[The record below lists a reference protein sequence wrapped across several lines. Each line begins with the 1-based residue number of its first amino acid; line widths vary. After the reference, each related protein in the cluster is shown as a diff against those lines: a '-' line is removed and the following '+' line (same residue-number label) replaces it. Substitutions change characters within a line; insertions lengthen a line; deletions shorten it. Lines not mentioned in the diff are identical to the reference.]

1 MTEKEGPL
9 TPEASPSTIKTP
21 LPISPKPVK
30 PTIESLTKEL
40 SNSKSNLQLNHSEL
54 TKLYLN
60 ISIIR
65 DTIVRNGLNLNNSST
80 STATST
86 SASVS
91 EKNKKEKGKGK
102 VKESEEVLLDNSGDT
117 IKNANQQILLP
128 LTYISMS
135 LPIARQILNLNGDET
150 SLEIWELYV
159 NLLDKVEPTTSTSN
173 SSSSSNLNY
182 KTTRG
187 AILCIALLQ
196 PLKSRLR
203 IVADRMILDEITAYM
218 NWLLFGV
225 SNEEELLKK
234 GIEKSFN
241 INQYLLRDDKA
252 DEIRKNKGRYCNIE
266 GRPKSFEVVELNDA
280 LTFLKVDESCSVEE
294 LVLAIK
300 ISQVRLYLSSLTP

>member
-21 LPISPKPVK
+21 LPISPIPVK

-40 SNSKSNLQLNHSEL
+40 STSKSNLQLNHSEL

-65 DTIVRNGLNLNNSST
+65 DTIVRNGLNPSNSST
-80 STATST
+80 STTIST
-86 SASVS
+86 SVS

-102 VKESEEVLLDNSGDT
+102 VKESEEVLNNSGDT
-117 IKNANQQILLP
+117 NKNSNQQILLP

-173 SSSSSNLNY
+173 PSSSSNLNY

-225 SNEEELLKK
+225 SNEEESLKK

-241 INQYLLRDDKA
+241 INQYLLRDDKG

-266 GRPKSFEVVELNDA
+266 GRPKSFEVVELSDA
-280 LTFLKVDESCSVEE
+280 LTFLKVDEGCSLEE

-300 ISQVRLYLSSLTP
+300 ISQVRRLSHY